1 MANVVVQAA
10 AATPN
15 VVKVVQAGISASNVV
30 QSTETRGTITVNAA
44 VDVDSS
50 TAYTTI
56 NATNNAPT
64 SGVIVMSL
72 TATQTA
78 VLKSGRYVYDLQITA
93 ADTTVTR
100 VLEGVITIRPE
111 VTK

>member
-15 VVKVVQAGISASNVV
+15 VVQVVQPGIAASNVV

-50 TAYTTI
+50 L
-56 NATNNAPT
+56 APNDSLLIWNSNT
-64 SGVIVMSL
+64 SRYE
-72 TATQTA
+72 
-78 VLKSGRYVYDLQITA
+78 LKAFTDLAFDAGTM
-93 ADTTVTR
+93 
-100 VLEGVITIRPE
+100 
-111 VTK
+111 

>member
-15 VVKVVQAGISASNVV
+15 VVQVIQPGVAASNVV

-50 TAYTTI
+50 SAPNNSLLI
-56 NATNNAPT
+56 WNANT
-64 SGVIVMSL
+64 S
-72 TATQTA
+72 
-78 VLKSGRYVYDLQITA
+78 RYELQSFTDLPIDAGTM
-93 ADTTVTR
+93 
-100 VLEGVITIRPE
+100 
-111 VTK
+111 

>member
-15 VVKVVQAGISASNVV
+15 VVQVVQPGIAASNVV

-50 TAYTTI
+50 L
-56 NATNNAPT
+56 APDQSILMWNT
-64 SGVIVMSL
+64 STSRYE
-72 TATQTA
+72 
-78 VLKSGRYVYDLQITA
+78 LKAFSDMGIDAGTM
-93 ADTTVTR
+93 
-100 VLEGVITIRPE
+100 
-111 VTK
+111 